1 MLYLI
6 LSIIC
11 SVSVGVIFKIARKRD
26 INITQI
32 VAINYITAICLC
44 IIILNPYI
52 PPIDSNLPWH
62 IYIPLMVLLP
72 SIFLFLAMSIK
83 RMGIV
88 KTDAAQRMS
97 LFIPILAAWLIFGET
112 FNSYKWAG
120 LAIGFPAI
128 ALILYKKADKT
139 ENKWLY
145 PAVVLL
151 GFGVIDVLFKQV
163 VGTDVPYISSFF
175 IVLCGALIVAWLI
188 VFYQM
193 AKGRK
198 MQPVNVMFGLAVG
211 AFNFGNI
218 LFYLMAHKAFSE
230 NPSTV
235 FASMNMGVIVLGSL
249 VGILAFK
256 EKLSVVN
263 YIGIALALCA
273 IALITLSQIYA

>member
-1 MLYLI
+1 
-6 LSIIC
+6 
-11 SVSVGVIFKIARKRD
+11 
-26 INITQI
+26 
-32 VAINYITAICLC
+32 
-44 IIILNPYI
+44 
-52 PPIDSNLPWH
+52 
-62 IYIPLMVLLP
+62 
-72 SIFLFLAMSIK
+72 
-83 RMGIV
+83 MGIV

-97 LFIPILAAWLIFGET
+97 LFIPILAAWLLFGET

-128 ALILYKKADKT
+128 ALILYKKADNT

-151 GFGVIDVLFKQV
+151 GFGVIDILFKQIAGGV
-163 VGTDVPYISSFF
+163 IPYTTSFF
-175 IVLCGALIVAWLI
+175 IVLCGALVVAWLI
-188 VFYQM
+188 VFYKM
-193 AKGRK
+193 TKGEK
-198 MQPVNVMFGLAVG
+198 LQPKNVMFGLLVG

-218 LFYLMAHKAFSE
+218 LFYLKAHHAFSE

-256 EKLSVVN
+256 EKLSRIN

-273 IALITLSQIYA
+273 IALITLSQIYT

>member
-26 INITQI
+26 VAIAQI
-32 VAINYITAICLC
+32 VAFNYITAICLC
-44 IIILNPYI
+44 YIIYRPQL
-52 PPIDSNLPWH
+52 PPIDSNLPWQ

-72 SIFLFLAMSIK
+72 SIFLFLALSIK
-83 RMGIV
+83 HMGIV

-97 LFIPILAAWLIFGET
+97 LFIPILAAWLIFGEA

-128 ALILYKKADKT
+128 ALILYKKQDNT

-151 GFGVIDVLFKQV
+151 GFGVIDILFKQIA
-163 VGTDVPYISSFF
+163 GGAIPYTTSFF
-175 IVLCGALIVAWLI
+175 IVLCGALVVAWLI
-188 VFYQM
+188 AFYKM
-193 AKGRK
+193 TKGEK
-198 MQPVNVMFGLAVG
+198 LQPVNVMFGLLVG

-218 LFYLMAHKAFSE
+218 LFYLKAHQAFSD

-235 FASMNMGVIVLGSL
+235 FSSMNMGVIILGSL

-256 EKLSVVN
+256 EKLTVIN

-273 IALITLSQIYA
+273 IGLITLSQLYA